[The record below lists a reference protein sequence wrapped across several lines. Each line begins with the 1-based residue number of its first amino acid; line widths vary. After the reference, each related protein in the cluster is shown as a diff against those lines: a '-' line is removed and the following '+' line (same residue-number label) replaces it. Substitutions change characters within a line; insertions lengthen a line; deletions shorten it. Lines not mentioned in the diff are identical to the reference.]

1 MSRSIPALLAALLI
15 VGGCK
20 GKRQP
25 EEDWLN
31 QAEAQKL
38 LQGLTEVSAWQQ
50 QIARTGHRPVFT
62 VKRTPAECKAAGE
75 QPVWRF
81 QLAAVSGTGTVNWH
95 RLQVDAAG
103 GEVGVWSRAQG
114 RFVPIEVYHQRGGR

>member
-1 MSRSIPALLAALLI
+1 MTRFVPALLAALLT

-25 EEDWLN
+25 EEYWLT

-38 LQGLTEVSAWQQ
+38 LQGLEVVSAWQQ
-50 QIARTGHRPVFT
+50 QLARTGHRPVFT
-62 VKRTPAECKAAGE
+62 VQRTPAECKTAGE
-75 QPVWRF
+75 QPVWQF

-103 GEVGVWSRAQG
+103 GEVGVWSPAQG
-114 RFVPIEVYHQRGGR
+114 RFVPIEVYRQQGGR